1 AFDVRGT
8 PLADEA
14 TVLEAGLAQV
24 GASEPSKRIITGAVI
39 VVAVIIDTLRQ
50 RRADRRAGGH

>member
-1 AFDVRGT
+1 MHHR
-8 PLADEA
+8 LLE
-14 TVLEAGLAQV
+14 VLEAGLAQV

-50 RRADRRAGGH
+50 RRAERRLA